1 MNRSLAQWLAG
12 NPVGAVLLTGLLGL
26 LPLLG
31 VGVAFFLPGAVPA
44 LIVLVRGERQG
55 VIVAVGASLLL
66 AAAMLLFGR
75 PMPVGFI
82 YSAWVLG
89 PPLLLAILLRRTDS
103 LSLCLQ
109 VATLVG
115 AVLLVALHVS
125 FGDPQ
130 QFWAPFVRDL
140 AQEMKTRGLP
150 MDLEKDGLAD
160 TLARTLWGWV
170 AVLTMTLA
178 MCALFLARWW
188 QSLPEHAGS
197 FGAEFRQVRLGRVLG
212 VAAALIIGASL
223 FTQQALVDDIG
234 RLFLGALVLVGL
246 AAAHR
251 AVVAGQ
257 AGGGVVVGYVRA
269 AGARRAVRG
278 GRARS
283 VGIRG
288 QLAALAAARAKRGD
302 VSGPVYGLS
311 RLFSDVQSNI

>member
-12 NPVGAVLLTGLLGL
+12 NPIGAVLTTGLLGL

-55 VIVAVGASLLL
+55 VIVALGASLLL
-66 AAAMLLFGR
+66 AGAMLLFGR

-82 YSAWVLG
+82 YAAWVLG
-89 PPLLLAILLRRTDS
+89 PPLLLAILLQRTGS
-103 LSLCLQ
+103 ISLCLQ

-115 AVLLVALHVS
+115 AVLLVVLHVS
-125 FGDPQ
+125 FGDPH

-188 QSLPEHAGS
+188 QSLPERAGA
-197 FGAEFRQVRLGRVLG
+197 FAAEFRVIRLGRVLG
-212 VAAALIIGASL
+212 MVAAVVISVSL
-223 FTQQALVDDIG
+223 FTQWALVDDIG
-234 RLFLGALVLVGL
+234 RLLLGSLVIVGL
-246 AAAHR
+246 AAIHR
-251 AVVAGQ
+251 SVAEGKVGSAWLWVTYGTLVLVAPFAVVA
-257 AGGGVVVGYVRA
+257 
-269 AGARRAVRG
+269 
-278 GRARS
+278 
-283 VGIRG
+283 
-288 QLAALAAARAKRGD
+288 LAAWGFVDNWLRSQPPAQGAAT
-302 VSGPVYGLS
+302 
-311 RLFSDVQSNI
+311 

>member
-12 NPVGAVLLTGLLGL
+12 NPVGAVVATGLLGL

-31 VGVAFFLPGAVPA
+31 VGVLFFLPGAVPA

-55 VIVAVGASLLL
+55 VIVAFGASLLL
-66 AAAMLLFGR
+66 AAAMLAFGR

-89 PPLLLAILLRRTDS
+89 PPLLLAVLLRRTES

-115 AVLLVALHVS
+115 AVLLVVLHGS
-125 FGDPQ
+125 LGDPQ

-140 AQEMKTRGLP
+140 AQQVKSSGLGV
-150 MDLEKDGLAD
+150 DLEKDGLAD

-178 MCALFLARWW
+178 MCALFMARWW
-188 QSLPEHAGS
+188 QSLPERAGE
-197 FGAEFRQVRLGRVLG
+197 FGAEFRQIRLGRALG
-212 VAAALIIGASL
+212 LAALVVIGVSL

-234 RLFLGALVLVGL
+234 RLFLGALVIVGL
-246 AAAHR
+246 AAVHR
-251 AVVAGQ
+251 AVAEDKLGAMWLWVTYATLVFVAPF
-257 AGGGVVVGYVRA
+257 AVVG
-269 AGARRAVRG
+269 
-278 GRARS
+278 
-283 VGIRG
+283 
-288 QLAALAAARAKRGD
+288 LAAWGFVDNWLRSQPPPPSA
-302 VSGPVYGLS
+302 V
-311 RLFSDVQSNI
+311 

>member
-12 NPVGAVLLTGLLGL
+12 NPVGAVVATGLLGL

-31 VGVAFFLPGAVPA
+31 VGVLFFLPGAVPA

-55 VIVAVGASLLL
+55 VIVAFGASLLL
-66 AAAMLLFGR
+66 AAAMLAFGR

-89 PPLLLAILLRRTDS
+89 PPLLLAVLLRRTES

-115 AVLLVALHVS
+115 AVLLVVLHGS
-125 FGDPQ
+125 LGDPQ

-140 AQEMKTRGLP
+140 AQQVKSSGLGV
-150 MDLEKDGLAD
+150 DLEKDGLAD

-178 MCALFLARWW
+178 MCALFMARWW
-188 QSLPEHAGS
+188 QSLPERAGE
-197 FGAEFRQVRLGRVLG
+197 FGAEFRQIRLGRALG
-212 VAAALIIGASL
+212 LAALVVIGVSL

-234 RLFLGALVLVGL
+234 RLFLGALVIVGL
-246 AAAHR
+246 AAVHR
-251 AVVAGQ
+251 AVAEDKLGAMWLWVTYATLVFVAPF
-257 AGGGVVVGYVRA
+257 AVVGLAAWGFVDNWLRSQPPPTRA
-269 AGARRAVRG
+269 A
-278 GRARS
+278 
-283 VGIRG
+283 
-288 QLAALAAARAKRGD
+288 
-302 VSGPVYGLS
+302 
-311 RLFSDVQSNI
+311 

>member
-12 NPVGAVLLTGLLGL
+12 NPVGAVLTTGLLGL

-31 VGVAFFLPGAVPA
+31 IGVAFFLPGAVPA

-55 VIVAVGASLLL
+55 VIVALGASLLL
-66 AAAMLLFGR
+66 AAAMLMFGR

-89 PPLLLAILLRRTDS
+89 PPLLLAILLRRSDS

-109 VATLVG
+109 VAALVG
-115 AVLLVALHVS
+115 AVLLVVLHGS
-125 FGDPQ
+125 FGDPH

-178 MCALFLARWW
+178 MSALFLARWW
-188 QSLPEHAGS
+188 QSLPEGAGA
-197 FGAEFRQVRLGRVLG
+197 FGAEFRQIRLGRVLG
-212 VAAALIIGASL
+212 FVAAVVIGASL
-223 FTQQALVDDIG
+223 FTQWALVDDIG
-234 RLFLGALVLVGL
+234 RLLLGSLVIVGL
-246 AAAHR
+246 AAVHR
-251 AVVAGQ
+251 AVAEGKLGSTWLWVTYVTLVLVAPF
-257 AGGGVVVGYVRA
+257 AVVALSAWGFVDNWL
-269 AGARRAVRG
+269 
-278 GRARS
+278 RS
-283 VGIRG
+283 QPPAPG
-288 QLAALAAARAKRGD
+288 AAA
-302 VSGPVYGLS
+302 
-311 RLFSDVQSNI
+311 